1 MFVNGKTTVRIDEV
15 EYNINVIF
23 QMPSQRLKIIIPVES
38 AKSYKVADFLFAKR
52 FNSIVIVNEMGQEF
66 TAYDCVCIRKITQVD
81 EIAVVGQYKTLIK
94 GRNIPDRGVLS
105 FHFEGLEHFLSRFSD
120 FKGYELSQKENSW
133 SLLNNEGIVEAAVKV
148 NNIDCIDS
156 LITLL
161 VKVREYFE
169 FMIDKEIYVDRVIYS
184 DGLGASIEVLNDKLL
199 MSQNDCLINE
209 MSHEQP
215 KTIVEG
221 INKWLLNYEVYKEV
235 INIWRKTIYNQHV
248 SDEDVFI
255 WRCQSLELLC
265 TLYKPLLDEA
275 KLQIKNPKQSFPNL
289 SNFLDAL
296 NIKHKFIECDK
307 DYFDEVKDV
316 RNVYTHYNPNK
327 HVSEREWRN
336 ASYIVKRAL
345 KAALGFVMQLD
356 IKNNDFGFLIPKGTM
371 EEIRR

>member
-1 MFVNGKTTVRIDEV
+1 MFVNGKTTVRIDEM

-23 QMPSQRLKIIIPVES
+23 QVPSRRLKIIIPLES

-52 FNSIVIVNEMGQEF
+52 FNSIVIVNEIGKEF
-66 TAYDCVCIRKITQVD
+66 TAFDCVCIRKITQID
-81 EIAVVGQYKTLIK
+81 EIVVVGQYKTLIK
-94 GRNIPDRGVLS
+94 GRNIPNRGVLS
-105 FHFEGLEHFLSRFSD
+105 FHFEGFEHFLNRFSD
-120 FKGYELSQKENSW
+120 FKGYELSQKENNW
-133 SLLNNEGIVEAAVKV
+133 SLLNNEGTLEAVVKV
-148 NNIDCIDS
+148 NNINCIDS

-169 FMIDKEIYVDRVIYS
+169 FMIDREIYVDRVAYS

-209 MSHEQP
+209 VSLEQP

-221 INKWLLNYEVYKEV
+221 INQWLLHYEPYKEV
-235 INIWRKTIYNQHV
+235 INIWKKTIYNRHV

-275 KLQIKNPKQSFPNL
+275 KSQIKNPKQSFPNL

-296 NIKHKFIECDK
+296 NIKHEFIKCDK

-316 RNVYTHYNPNK
+316 RNVYTHYNPDK

-336 ASYIVKRAL
+336 ASYIIKSAL